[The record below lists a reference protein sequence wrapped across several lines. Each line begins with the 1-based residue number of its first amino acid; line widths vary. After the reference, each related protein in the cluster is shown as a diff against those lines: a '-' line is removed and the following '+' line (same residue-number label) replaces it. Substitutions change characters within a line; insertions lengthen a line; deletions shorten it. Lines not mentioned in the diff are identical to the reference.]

1 MFEELFSGNLF
12 AGVIISVIVIISY
25 TNFSQN
31 QQMFLIYLLLYG
43 LAASSVVPI
52 RVCVVLFILA
62 SFIFLEYLTEDS
74 KKLEYIT
81 SAWKKSLDYSF
92 LLVFQFHVVYYALS
106 IVALAFSRRSSGWM
120 IWCLR
125 ALSFMLLFVCE
136 HQTITQPFKVKTIT
150 QIAKPFLE
158 HPFYSFRWSENAE
171 QRYKMLCRFEDK
183 TFLCRKTYT
192 IASPEYIKMTFT
204 LEKMRK
210 LIISYQQ
217 KKKDDTHLSIK
228 KELKNHGY
236 SNPPMQL
243 IRTVGVA
250 RGYETYR
257 FQRKVFEVI
266 YGYIF
271 FSSLKKYQEDNSGD
285 KVILFRQYILD
296 VYLKNVLSIVNT
308 YRYNKL
314 CDMFE
319 KPNDVEF
326 WPLEGL
332 FVACMG
338 LSQRKITESS
348 IYTYGDIIVEY
359 KLNTSTIMQYARM
372 AESGHKIPCDI

>member
-25 TNFSQN
+25 TNFTQN
-31 QQMFLIYLLLYG
+31 QQMFLVYLLLYV
-43 LAASSVVPI
+43 LMASSVVAI
-52 RVCVVLFILA
+52 RVGVALFVLA
-62 SFIFLEYLTEDS
+62 SFVFLEYLTNDS

-81 SAWKKSLDYSF
+81 SVWKKILDYLF
-92 LLVFQFHVVYYALS
+92 LLVFQFHVLFFSFSIVTLALS
-106 IVALAFSRRSSGWM
+106 KRTDGW
-120 IWCLR
+120 ITWCVR
-125 ALSFMLLFVCE
+125 AISIILLFICE
-136 HQTITQPFKVKTIT
+136 HQTITQPFMTKTIT
-150 QIAKPFLE
+150 QISRPFLE
-158 HPFYSFRWSENAE
+158 RPFYSFSWNERAD
-171 QRYKMLCRFEDK
+171 QRYKMLCRFEDR
-183 TFLCRKTYT
+183 TFLYRKTYT
-192 IASPEYIKMTFT
+192 IVSPEYIKMTLT

-210 LIISYQQ
+210 LITSYQQ
-217 KKKDDTHLSIK
+217 QKKDDPHFTIK
-228 KELKNHGY
+228 KELKKHGY

-250 RGYETYR
+250 RGYETYK
-257 FQRKVFEVI
+257 FQRKVFEII

-285 KVILFRQYILD
+285 KVIHFRQYILD

-319 KPNDVEF
+319 KPNNVEF

-348 IYTYGDIIVEY
+348 IYTYGDIISEY
-359 KLNTSTIMQYARM
+359 KLNTSKIMQYARM
-372 AESGHKIPCDI
+372 AEKGEKIPCNA